1 MLVHSL
7 ESPGE
12 LAAKRLAWELET
24 RKSVELRTR
33 TDITSTKADPQRPAD
48 FDAIEDHYVENAAG
62 QRKCD
67 SRHFKSDAAVGRYE
81 HFSDGMRC
89 ADVNFSKNDL
99 DKQESII
106 FKRQYWMEDRS
117 ERRECPQPLR
127 FLYVGREPIHK
138 ALPSAAYL
146 GEDRVL
152 NRACHVFLFA
162 QVRWEIPQDHVYYLD
177 KATSVPLKLAS
188 YRDQT
193 ARDQKKPLWV
203 WTAESLDKVQDHF
216 VSLKSKMIQYAEDLQ
231 PGFTWTYSVISIQ
244 FDKDYPASMFSPAP
258 QPGVTVLDSI
268 NSKRDQTPGARP
280 APPDKSTQAPRASE
294 PILAVPPSDWTATIS
309 SFIFGLGATIL
320 AVGAILR
327 WRHKSGHA

>member
-1 MLVHSL
+1 MPFPKPRSGSSRVFVRRRAVPPETICKRGAVMIQLVGFLLALVHSL

-138 ALPSAAYL
+138 ALPSAGLPRRGPSAQIAHATCSCL
-146 GEDRVL
+146 LRCDGR
-152 NRACHVFLFA
+152 FL
-162 QVRWEIPQDHVYYLD
+162 RI
-177 KATSVPLKLAS
+177 
-188 YRDQT
+188 
-193 ARDQKKPLWV
+193 
-203 WTAESLDKVQDHF
+203 
-216 VSLKSKMIQYAEDLQ
+216 
-231 PGFTWTYSVISIQ
+231 
-244 FDKDYPASMFSPAP
+244 MF
-258 QPGVTVLDSI
+258 
-268 NSKRDQTPGARP
+268 
-280 APPDKSTQAPRASE
+280 
-294 PILAVPPSDWTATIS
+294 
-309 SFIFGLGATIL
+309 TIL
-320 AVGAILR
+320 IKQR
-327 WRHKSGHA
+327 RSP

>member
-1 MLVHSL
+1 M
-7 ESPGE
+7 
-12 LAAKRLAWELET
+12 
-24 RKSVELRTR
+24 
-33 TDITSTKADPQRPAD
+33 
-48 FDAIEDHYVENAAG
+48 
-62 QRKCD
+62 
-67 SRHFKSDAAVGRYE
+67 
-81 HFSDGMRC
+81 
-89 ADVNFSKNDL
+89 NFSKNDL

-268 NSKRDQTPGARP
+268 NSKRTRRRHQARTSRQVHPSPEGVRTDSGRPPQRLDRDDFELHIRAWCDHLSRGRDP
-280 APPDKSTQAPRASE
+280 AVAPQIGPRVMNAAEAESF
-294 PILAVPPSDWTATIS
+294 AAT
-309 SFIFGLGATIL
+309 
-320 AVGAILR
+320 
-327 WRHKSGHA
+327 